1 MSIMRVGRSR
11 VTFWQAVEVTVFM
24 KDEDGK
30 ESSIV
35 MVERA
40 ISP

>member
-1 MSIMRVGRSR
+1 MPQTGL
-11 VTFWQAVEVTVFM
+11 FQNWQAVEITVSK

-30 ESSIV
+30 ESSTV